1 MMAFLDKAKTFLWQF
16 VELAFLL
23 VLATMLIYLILGP
36 NSGVFVTSVADNV
49 MKFANGMPTPSLIGF
64 AIILAIVF
72 LIMQRV
78 KPAK

>member
-23 VLATMLIYLILGP
+23 VLATMLIYLILGA

-49 MKFANGMPTPSLIGF
+49 MKFANGMPTPSLVG
-64 AIILAIVF
+64 LAVVLALVY
-72 LIMQRV
+72 LIMQRM

>member
-1 MMAFLDKAKTFLWQF
+1 
-16 VELAFLL
+16 
-23 VLATMLIYLILGP
+23 
-36 NSGVFVTSVADNV
+36 